1 MKIVRL
7 NTTPDGLWSGQTNLS
22 ESCALLVRRV
32 TFVHPHTIVDYI
44 RRKQLNNLT
53 LWFLVYSL

>member
-1 MKIVRL
+1 MRIVRL
-7 NTTPDGLWSGQTNLS
+7 NTTPDGQTNLS